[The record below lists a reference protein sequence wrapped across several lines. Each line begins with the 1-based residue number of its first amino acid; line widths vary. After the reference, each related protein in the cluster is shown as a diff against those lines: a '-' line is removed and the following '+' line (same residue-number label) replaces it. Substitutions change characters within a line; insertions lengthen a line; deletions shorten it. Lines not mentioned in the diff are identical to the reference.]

1 MKMLT
6 SAFRMQIRKNVNKIQ
21 TCKKSVLKNNN
32 LLIML
37 LSIFRFAKM
46 KLETFAQRIKI
57 NATKKM
63 YKKGA
68 Q

>member
-1 MKMLT
+1 MKMQT
-6 SAFRMQIRKNVNKIQ
+6 SALRMLIRKIVNKIQ

-68 Q
+68 L